1 MQESSYNITTRE
13 NSKEAYSAGIA
24 YISLPSDIDRDSYIA
39 ECYRSGR
46 VSIYSEHNGFF
57 NRVAIDRYSLNFIKF
72 PDSLKEFGSAV
83 SFVLEPVSKRPVITG
98 IYFKTDELSTLQEH
112 QFSFNRELKGNKVE
126 VTGSPEGKYLHLN
139 VIADEAGEITI
150 KVTSKDQS
158 ANINLEVDGDVNIT
172 ASANTN
178 IRQYNQFNLS
188 TVSPTD
194 SEQLTIFEQS
204 QHSHTFIDNEHNINT
219 DKFSINA
226 GEEPI
231 VLGKKFAEFMKNF
244 IQEVGNSTVTT
255 SLGQMP
261 LLNAEKILEY
271 QKQVKSLLSTIGFI
285 DK

>member
-13 NSKEAYSAGIA
+13 NIKEAYSAGIA
-24 YISLPSDIDRDSYIA
+24 YIVLPSDIDRDTYIA

-57 NRVAIDRYSLNFIKF
+57 NRIAIDRYSLNFIKF

-83 SFVLEPVSKRPVITG
+83 SFILEPVSKRPIITG
-98 IYFKTDELSTLQEH
+98 IYFKTDEISTLQEH
-112 QFSFNRELKGNKVE
+112 QFSFNRELRGNKVE

-150 KVTSKDQS
+150 KVISKDQS

-178 IRQYNQFNLS
+178 IRLYNQFNLS
-188 TVSPTD
+188 TISPTD
-194 SEQLTIFEQS
+194 NEQLTIFEQS
-204 QHSHTFIDNEHNINT
+204 QHSHTFIDDKHNVNT

-226 GEEPI
+226 GEEPF
-231 VLGKKFAEFMKNF
+231 VLGK
-244 IQEVGNSTVTT
+244 S
-255 SLGQMP
+255 
-261 LLNAEKILEY
+261 LLNL
-271 QKQVKSLLSTIGFI
+271 
-285 DK
+285 